1 MTTSV
6 IPFLPPPVP
15 RDSEGYVKA
24 FTLSN
29 CDHPEV
35 REASEFFDEFGFVVI
50 ANVFTSEQCVDTIS
64 DIWNV
69 IESFVGQPVRNDE
82 KLWTP
87 EYILLHVLFF
97 HMFFLNMRFIV
108 LDIGEKQDL
117 SKKVSLVAQ
126 AFGLGKFCLIVRLRL
141 CMRPLLLFLEWR
153 TYW

>member
-24 FTLSN
+24 FNLSN

-82 KLWTP
+82 KLWSP
-87 EYILLHVLFF
+87 EYILLNVLFF
-97 HMFFLNMRFIV
+97 HV
-108 LDIGEKQDL
+108 LL
-117 SKKVSLVAQ
+117 
-126 AFGLGKFCLIVRLRL
+126 
-141 CMRPLLLFLEWR
+141 
-153 TYW
+153 